1 MTRISGLFLSAN
13 IVAVTTFVDPGGS
26 VHRVT
31 TSVVKRSSFLRIC
44 IDAPLRRYRHH
55 SIGKL
60 CTGTHGKRVGGF
72 ANVSTPFRRPTRPTL
87 ALSASI
93 LDLRRSIGG
102 LLRLVLPEVRGGWS
116 VVGRRCGLDRLG
128 RLRTRS
134 VRVVHRI
141 TTRFRG
147 PIVLCDVN
155 GSSSIVIHLT
165 RGTFTPNGIPF
176 PLVRV
181 SSG

>member
-1 MTRISGLFLSAN
+1 MVRCG
-13 IVAVTTFVDPGGS
+13 V
-26 VHRVT
+26 
-31 TSVVKRSSFLRIC
+31 
-44 IDAPLRRYRHH
+44 RR
-55 SIGKL
+55 G
-60 CTGTHGKRVGGF
+60 
-72 ANVSTPFRRPTRPTL
+72 
-87 ALSASI
+87 
-93 LDLRRSIGG
+93 
-102 LLRLVLPEVRGGWS
+102 
-116 VVGRRCGLDRLG
+116 CGLDRLE

-155 GSSSIVIHLT
+155 GSSSIVMHLT
-165 RGTFTPNGIPF
+165 RGTFCPKGIPF

>member
-1 MTRISGLFLSAN
+1 MESLW
-13 IVAVTTFVDPGGS
+13 GG
-26 VHRVT
+26 
-31 TSVVKRSSFLRIC
+31 
-44 IDAPLRRYRHH
+44 
-55 SIGKL
+55 G
-60 CTGTHGKRVGGF
+60 
-72 ANVSTPFRRPTRPTL
+72 
-87 ALSASI
+87 
-93 LDLRRSIGG
+93 
-102 LLRLVLPEVRGGWS
+102 

-147 PIVLCDVN
+147 PIVLCDVK

-165 RGTFTPNGIPF
+165 RGTFCPNGIPF